1 MPAVDEAQLGSVRG
15 GDDCHMTGSG
25 AGALTVSVL
34 AHPNDLLLKVVQSL
48 HNCTPVQTMHPV
60 VLPVS
65 ITCPPMPR
73 AG

>member
-1 MPAVDEAQLGSVRG
+1 
-15 GDDCHMTGSG
+15 MTGSG

-65 ITCPPMPR
+65 ITCPPMPFMG